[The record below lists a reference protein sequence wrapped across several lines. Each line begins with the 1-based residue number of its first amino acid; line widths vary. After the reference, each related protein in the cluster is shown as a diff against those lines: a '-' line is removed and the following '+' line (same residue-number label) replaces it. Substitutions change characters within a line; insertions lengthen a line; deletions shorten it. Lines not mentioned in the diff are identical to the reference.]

1 MSSHLFKGAGAAAI
15 PRYWE
20 TMGGPAVFC
29 WEMPDRPCPAPHKS
43 VQLACRVR
51 PRPCNGPAGNG
62 RIAGLRRPT
71 LRGREHAG
79 PDDCSSKT
87 APLAG
92 WERSAGPAVN
102 TLVAQCTAASPPLLR
117 SWHTRLARPG
127 GGRGRARRWGENGAR
142 KKSGAR
148 TFVSR
153 KLPRPLMLTG
163 LGSDHWRSNLGP
175 KRSY

>member
-1 MSSHLFKGAGAAAI
+1 MSSQLFKGVGATAI

-20 TMGGPAVFC
+20 TMGGRAVFC
-29 WEMPDRPCPAPHKS
+29 REMPDRPCPAPPN
-43 VQLACRVR
+43 R
-51 PRPCNGPAGNG
+51 CNWRAAYGPGPAT
-62 RIAGLRRPT
+62 ARPGKAVWPGPA
-71 LRGREHAG
+71 LRGGSTPDPMIALAKPRRWRDGNVVRG
-79 PDDCSSKT
+79 PLLT
-87 APLAG
+87 P
-92 WERSAGPAVN
+92 
-102 TLVAQCTAASPPLLR
+102 LVAQCTAASPPLLR

>member
-92 WERSAGPAVN
+92 WERSAEPAVN
-102 TLVAQCTAASPPLLR
+102 TAGGAVHRRQPAVAALLAYSPCASR
-117 SWHTRLARPG
+117 R
-127 GGRGRARRWGENGAR
+127 RARWGSP
-142 KKSGAR
+142 SGSLMR
-148 TFVSR
+148 ISR
-153 KLPRPLMLTG
+153 QPMPRPYAG
-163 LGSDHWRSNLGP
+163 LGSDCPVERA
-175 KRSY
+175 